1 MYCIDKYRVMEDE
14 NDLELSLGLSFGG
27 SSGKSKARNIP
38 SDSKVEEGCTSQS
51 VGRDVADSDVPF
63 KNFFQNSVGNQEQNG
78 KQAVSPPQENYW
90 TDSAKCNTP
99 TTNGYDVK
107 KNSQSQLT
115 KHKELSIANNRTA
128 EIREDKSGLKKR
140 RLASEETK
148 FQNKQEKAVDRAE
161 LVCKS
166 PVDVTFMKQPRLSV
180 ATDDGSTG
188 ENEGVAESEA
198 EVSSSWLIS
207 QHADITKPSDLPK
220 GTTPKHA
227 LSDQTVTGFQGQKQ
241 QNNSGN
247 ISSELGKVTYGTPV
261 SLQPPT
267 VSMVPYPAPAKVAI
281 VGAPIATSSPS
292 PCVVQPI
299 ASSKDDRPIVQGT
312 NVDGQN
318 LVFGYSSVQ
327 LPTLETNS
335 SWAFSSYPQAISSL
349 ALSTPNTLLVEDGTK
364 MSIVPVQIH
373 LSTTLGYEKTLAT
386 LAGSVK
392 GNGKHIMET
401 ETSSTSGT
409 EEGKGISTV
418 SRQKEIA
425 NPHVIEGFDHDG
437 SLIKPC
443 IAPHL
448 KFRGSGSYPDLPWV
462 STTGPGPKGRTISGV
477 TYKYNKNQIKIV
489 CACHGSHMSP
499 EEFIQHAYADAIN
512 PEKNTSLTS
521 FTSSPSGSAKN

>member
-1 MYCIDKYRVMEDE
+1 MEDE

-38 SDSKVEEGCTSQS
+38 SDSKLEEGCTSQS

-63 KNFFQNSVGNQEQNG
+63 KNFFQNSVGNQEQNA

-90 TDSAKCNTP
+90 TDSAKSNTP
-99 TTNGYDVK
+99 TTNGFDVT
-107 KNSQSQLT
+107 KNSQSQLS
-115 KHKELSIANNRTA
+115 KHKELWVANNRTV
-128 EIREDKSGLKKR
+128 EIREDKSSLKKR
-140 RLASEETK
+140 RLAYEETNS
-148 FQNKQEKAVDRAE
+148 QNKKEKAVNRTVM
-161 LVCKS
+161 VCKS
-166 PVDVTFMKQPRLSV
+166 PGDVTFMKQPRLSI

-198 EVSSSWLIS
+198 EVSSSWLVS
-207 QHADITKPSDLPK
+207 QHADTTKPSDLPK
-220 GTTPKHA
+220 GTTPKHV
-227 LSDQTVTGFQGQKQ
+227 LSDQTVSSFQGNKQ
-241 QNNSGN
+241 QNYSGN
-247 ISSELGKVTYGTPV
+247 ISSELGKVTYGSPF

-267 VSMVPYPAPAKVAI
+267 VSMVPYPTPAKVPL

-299 ASSKDDRPIVQGT
+299 ASSKDDHPIVQGT
-312 NVDGQN
+312 NVDGQK

-335 SWAFSSYPQAISSL
+335 SWAFSSHPQAISSL
-349 ALSTPNTLLVEDGTK
+349 TLGKPNTLLVEDETNI
-364 MSIVPVQIH
+364 SNVPVQIH
-373 LSTTLGYEKTLAT
+373 SSTSLGYEKI

-409 EEGKGISTV
+409 EEGKGIRNV
-418 SRQKEIA
+418 SWQKEIV
-425 NPHVIEGFDHDG
+425 NTHVIEGFPHDG
-437 SLIKPC
+437 SLIKPG
-443 IAPHL
+443 IAPNL
-448 KFRGSGSYPDLPWV
+448 TFGGSGSYPDLPWV

-499 EEFIQHAYADAIN
+499 EEFIQHANADTLN
-512 PEKNTSLTS
+512 PENNTSLTS